1 MNADLQGVLNNL
13 NMAYVAFEFDN
24 GSRMTKS
31 QVKRLCEYGLKKGY
45 KTTNE
50 MTLEDEKRALANER

>member
-13 NMAYVAFEFDN
+13 NRAYVAFEFDN

-31 QVKRLCEYGLKKGY
+31 KVKRLCEYGLKKGY
-45 KTTNE
+45 ETINE
-50 MTLEDEKRALANER
+50 MTPEDEKRALANKR

>member
-13 NMAYVAFEFDN
+13 NRAYVAFEFDN
-24 GSRMTKS
+24 GRRMTKS

-45 KTTNE
+45 ETTNE
-50 MTLEDEKRALANER
+50 MTPEDEKRALANER